1 MKPHTKHPQV
11 QEKLVAR
18 RLQAEGSGGRANFNA
33 TCAFGNFTAG
43 PQRRRLAERD
53 DVRAR
58 VRAGRRWGPSST
70 PMLDG
75 CSVQSRTVATH
86 KRPQLQPKDQPAVS
100 QRPPNPAPAI
110 LPSAKIL
117 GAGRGH
123 SNHPAAH
130 AACRCASQSSKQVA
144 KEPPGR
150 ARFAAAPQA
159 PPLDN
164 IERHESLAR
173 CQLPHPVG
181 MLRCLVAGCCCCR
194 WRRCSDF
201 WWQQR
206 AEVHMRRGRQRAT
219 PRTAALTTRW
229 RRANRACKYT
239 FKPSGTARK
248 ASGKH

>member
-150 ARFAAAPQA
+150 ARFCCGAPSTTARQHRA
-159 PPLDN
+159 PRIAGALPASPSRRNAPLLGCGLLLL
-164 IERHESLAR
+164 SLAAV
-173 CQLPHPVG
+173 LG
-181 MLRCLVAGCCCCR
+181 FLVAAKSGGSHAPWEAKSHATNGSSYNTMAPR
-194 WRRCSDF
+194 KSRVQVHF
-201 WWQQR
+201 Q
-206 AEVHMRRGRQRAT
+206 AERNSPQG
-219 PRTAALTTRW
+219 
-229 RRANRACKYT
+229 
-239 FKPSGTARK
+239 
-248 ASGKH
+248 